1 MTALATYEYR
11 AVDKGG
17 AERRGV
23 VSATSEREAFRKV
36 SAAGSTPLRLRRVR
50 EKRSGLG
57 SFRGVKRRDIAQFAY
72 QLAVLTEARIPL
84 AEGVRGIAE
93 QEPSARFR
101 AILLDL
107 AAKVQSGSSVSA
119 ALEEHRRVFGDV
131 FVETVRA
138 AERSGNL
145 IKSLEH
151 LAEMLERQA
160 ESSQQVKQALTYPV
174 VVCIALTIAVIFL
187 VVFVV
192 PKFAAMFSAR
202 GVDLPLLTR
211 ALQAL
216 GLSIR
221 QYWWAYAGGVAC
233 ATFVARRAGRAPRV
247 RAIADRFLHAAPG
260 LRQVLVGLAVGRFSR
275 ILGLSLGSGLGLLE
289 SLDAAGR
296 ASGRPMLMTDVDRM
310 IEQVRQGGRLSD
322 VLRTCSYMPSFVR
335 RMLAAGEESA
345 ELPRM
350 CGIVSKHYER
360 ESSRLIKSAATALE
374 PLLIATLTG
383 VVLVVALAI
392 FLPMWDMVGLVK

>member
-1 MTALATYEYR
+1 MSALSTFEYK
-11 AVDKGG
+11 AVDRAG

-23 VSATSEREAFRKV
+23 VTAASEREAFRKV
-36 SAAGSTPLRLRRVR
+36 TAGGATPIKLKKVR
-50 EKRSGLG
+50 ERRALSSAL
-57 SFRGVKRRDIAQFAY
+57 RGVSSRDIAQFAY

-84 AEGVRGIAE
+84 AEGIRGIAE
-93 QEPSARFR
+93 QEPGAKFR
-101 AILLDL
+101 AVLMDI
-107 AAKVQSGSSVSA
+107 ASKVQSGSSVTA
-119 ALEEHRRVFGDV
+119 AIGEHAGVFGEV

-151 LAEMLERQA
+151 LAEMLERRA
-160 ESSQQVKQALTYPV
+160 ESNQQIKQALTYPL
-174 VVCIALTIAVIFL
+174 VVCVALTGAVIFL

-192 PKFAAMFSAR
+192 PKFAAMFAAR
-202 GVDLPLLTR
+202 GADLPLLTR
-211 ALQAL
+211 ALEAV
-216 GLSIR
+216 GLSVR
-221 QYWWAYAGGVAC
+221 GYWWAYAAGAVC
-233 ATFVARRAGRAPRV
+233 AALGARQAARVPRV
-247 RAIADRFLHAAPG
+247 RSWADRCLHAVPG
-260 LRQVLVGLAVGRFSR
+260 LRHVLVGLAAGRFAR
-275 ILGLSLGSGLGLLE
+275 ILGLGLGSGLGLLE
-289 SLDAAGR
+289 SLETAGR
-296 ASGRPMLMTDVDRM
+296 ASGRPMLMEDAERM
-310 IEQVRQGGRLSD
+310 VEQVRQGGRLSE
-322 VLRTCSYMPSFVR
+322 VLRTCVYLPTFVR

-350 CGIVSKHYER
+350 CSIVARHYER